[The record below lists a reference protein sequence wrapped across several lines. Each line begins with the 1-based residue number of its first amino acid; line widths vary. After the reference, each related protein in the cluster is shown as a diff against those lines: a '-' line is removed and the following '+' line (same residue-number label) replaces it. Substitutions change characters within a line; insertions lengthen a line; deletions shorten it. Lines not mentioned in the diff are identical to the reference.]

1 MICSRGVG
9 PAQSPTQE
17 ASASGPHEHAPCRLD
32 RRRHHPQRSGRVFA
46 SAPMSRL
53 RPWLMSCV
61 PQPAG
66 SGALMP
72 GQASPLFALA
82 SLTMIRLECVLCSL
96 RQAACL
102 GRCLRCCKHHASM
115 KALEGQRICPPAA
128 NWGGGQL
135 RVPGPPTCVRG
146 RRKLKLRRAWA
157 GTTLLV
163 AAAAAR
169 AFANL
174 GPVQSGGAAA
184 LHGGAT
190 GRPAGAKGACRLGS
204 LPRAR
209 LAPYGPFFA
218 LVRAPDHCTGGVVA
232 PMACWMY
239 RSIQKRSKTADHMRA
254 GVC

>member
-1 MICSRGVG
+1 MRPATCGVG
-9 PAQSPTQE
+9 RPDARPGV
-17 ASASGPHEHAPCRLD
+17 AFVRLT
-32 RRRHHPQRSGRVFA
+32 
-46 SAPMSRL
+46 RL
-53 RPWLMSCV
+53 AM
-61 PQPAG
+61 
-66 SGALMP
+66 
-72 GQASPLFALA
+72 
-82 SLTMIRLECVLCSL
+82 TRLECVLCSL

-102 GRCLRCCKHHASM
+102 GRCLRCCKHRASM
-115 KALEGQRICPPAA
+115 KTLKDSESARPLPI
-128 NWGGGQL
+128 WGGGRL

-146 RRKLKLRRAWA
+146 WQKLKLRRAWA

-184 LHGGAT
+184 MHGGAT

-254 GVC
+254 GVCEHMTRLAVPPPLPHAGSTRGCAGTMLTQSKARTAGVVLTGAPVKD

>member
-1 MICSRGVG
+1 MVDVTRPATCGVG
-9 PAQSPTQE
+9 RPDARPGV
-17 ASASGPHEHAPCRLD
+17 AFVRLT
-32 RRRHHPQRSGRVFA
+32 
-46 SAPMSRL
+46 RL
-53 RPWLMSCV
+53 AM
-61 PQPAG
+61 
-66 SGALMP
+66 
-72 GQASPLFALA
+72 
-82 SLTMIRLECVLCSL
+82 TRLECVLCSL

-169 AFANL
+169 AFAKL
-174 GPVQSGGAAA
+174 GPS
-184 LHGGAT
+184 T
-190 GRPAGAKGACRLGS
+190 LGS
-204 LPRAR
+204 FWALLCPGS
-209 LAPYGPFFA
+209 GPGS
-218 LVRAPDHCTGGVVA
+218 LHWGVVA
-232 PMACWMY
+232 PLACWMY